1 MSNTQLQLVGRFFI
15 LLLLQVLVFKQIQ
28 LGDGWFAPTQL
39 ILYPIFILI
48 LPLKMPRSLVI
59 FLAFLLGL
67 SVDMFYDSPGL
78 HASASVLL
86 AFLRPIILRGL
97 SPSGGYDIDSNPTK
111 HKYGII
117 WFAQYAG
124 ILMAFHLF
132 WYFCLEVFT
141 PVYYDRIL
149 WRWISSWLASMLLIV
164 LYQFIFD
171 PE

>member
-1 MSNTQLQLVGRFFI
+1 MNSTQIQLVVRFAS

-28 LGDGWFAPTQL
+28 LGGSWFASTQL
-39 ILYPIFILI
+39 IVYPIFILL

-59 FLAFLLGL
+59 FLAFILGL
-67 SVDMFYDSPGL
+67 SVDMFYDSPGI

-86 AFLRPIILRGL
+86 GFMRPTILRGL
-97 SPSGGYDIDSNPTK
+97 APSGGYDIDSNPTK
-111 HKYGII
+111 RKYGVV

-124 ILMAFHLF
+124 ILLALHLF

-149 WRWISSWLASMLLIV
+149 WGWITSWLASILLV
-164 LYQFIFD
+164 MLYQFIFD
-171 PE
+171 PK